1 MLENG
6 NGATDFMAIFYRGSG
21 IGTYWHLNDPTE
33 RGFTARAPEMTSTI
47 TRLMLHIARSTVN
60 SPFISITHSYAVA
73 WRYAMSSST
82 RVPTA
87 SEPAY
92 VHEIEI
98 QEQLPPDLKLLDPVK
113 EVAQTLPSPT
123 SPGPP
128 YQHDGLPD
136 FLIGIVDPRNMG
148 HFLEQHSVQ
157 PPSSE
162 GTPRP
167 PNLTIELETLV
178 RALRDAEIL
187 AHGNIPATSVK
198 NRFEVYY

>member
-1 MLENG
+1 
-6 NGATDFMAIFYRGSG
+6 MAIFYRGAG
-21 IGTYWHLNDPTE
+21 INTYWYLNDPIE
-33 RGFTARAPEMTSTI
+33 QGFVARDPEMTPTT
-47 TRLMLHIARSTVN
+47 TRQMLHIARSTVN
-60 SPFISITHSYAVA
+60 SPFVSLTRSYAGA
-73 WRYAMSSST
+73 WHYAMVSSE

-87 SEPAY
+87 EDPAY

-98 QEQLPPDLKLLDPVK
+98 QEPLPPGLHLLDPIK
-113 EVAQTLPSPT
+113 EVAQMLPSPT
-123 SPGPP
+123 SSVPP

-136 FLIGIVDPRNMG
+136 FLLGVVDPGRMEN
-148 HFLEQHSVQ
+148 FLTQYAKQ

-187 AHGNIPATSVK
+187 AHGIIPATCVK
-198 NRFEVYY
+198 NRFEVYPELLLSE

>member
-1 MLENG
+1 
-6 NGATDFMAIFYRGSG
+6 MAIFYRGAG
-21 IGTYWHLNDPTE
+21 INTYWYLNDPIE
-33 RGFTARAPEMTSTI
+33 QGFVARDPEMTPTT
-47 TRLMLHIARSTVN
+47 TRQMLHIARSTVN
-60 SPFISITHSYAVA
+60 SPFVSLTRSYAVA
-73 WRYAMSSST
+73 WHYAMVSSE

-87 SEPAY
+87 EDPAY

-98 QEQLPPDLKLLDPVK
+98 QEPLPPGLHLLDPIK
-113 EVAQTLPSPT
+113 EVAQMLPSPT
-123 SPGPP
+123 SSVPP

-136 FLIGIVDPRNMG
+136 FLLGVVDPGRMEN
-148 HFLEQHSVQ
+148 FLTQYAKQ

-187 AHGNIPATSVK
+187 AHGIIPATCVK
-198 NRFEVYY
+198 NSFDVYPESVLSE